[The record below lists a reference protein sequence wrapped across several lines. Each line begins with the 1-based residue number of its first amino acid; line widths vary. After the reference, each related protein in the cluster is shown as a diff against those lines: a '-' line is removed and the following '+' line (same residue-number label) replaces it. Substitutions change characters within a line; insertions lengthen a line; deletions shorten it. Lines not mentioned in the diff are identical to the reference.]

1 MIVVRFD
8 VDSDA
13 VIEPLVEALKCE
25 MDIDERVAEM
35 VADRYSAED
44 LANMLDVSD
53 VADCI
58 YLGDLADKFDLDDV
72 AEAVAMNIDTSDVY
86 ANVEIN
92 YSELADM
99 LAETSGFASE
109 IAACMEPKIL
119 KDMRERIAM
128 LENNVIEMRYPFWK
142 RWWF

>member
-1 MIVVRFD
+1 MRFD

-35 VADRYSAED
+35 VADRYSADD

-53 VADCI
+53 IADCI
-58 YLGDLADKFDLDDV
+58 RLADLASEFDLDDV
-72 AEAVAMNIDTSDVY
+72 AETVAMNIDTSDVY
-86 ANVEIN
+86 SNVEIN

-99 LAETSGFASE
+99 LTETSSFASE
-109 IAACMEPKIL
+109 VAACMSPKML
-119 KDMRERIAM
+119 TDMRERIAI
-128 LENNVIEMRYPFWK
+128 LERDIVALSRPWWK
-142 RWWF
+142 RWF